1 MFIFDDTMKVGDI
14 IRRISRG
21 SGMTFGA
28 YFQVMRINAQ
38 GRVYVRYLEG
48 DRIFFLC
55 NKKDEKSY
63 KVFKTRS
70 VLIRTELF
78 NHIFEEESFVL
89 KKDVLRVPINKLG
102 FNISEACLS
111 KDRPD
116 LLIFWCRG
124 SKERN
129 IVSYEYVLKVQKNK
143 KLYIKYILTNIV
155 GKYIK

>member
-1 MFIFDDTMKVGDI
+1 MKVGDI

-38 GRVYVRYLEG
+38 GSVYVRYLEG
-48 DRIFFLC
+48 DRVFYFC
-55 NKKDEKSY
+55 NRRDEKQY
-63 KVFKTRS
+63 KVFKKKF

-78 NHIFEEESFVL
+78 NHLFDEESFVL
-89 KKDVLRVPINKLG
+89 KKDVLRVPVNKMGL
-102 FNISEACLS
+102 NVSKACLS
-111 KDRPD
+111 ENRPD

-129 IVSYEYVLKVQKNK
+129 VVAYEYVLKVRKNE
-143 KLYIKYILTNIV
+143 KLYMKYILTHMV
-155 GKYIK
+155 GKYVK